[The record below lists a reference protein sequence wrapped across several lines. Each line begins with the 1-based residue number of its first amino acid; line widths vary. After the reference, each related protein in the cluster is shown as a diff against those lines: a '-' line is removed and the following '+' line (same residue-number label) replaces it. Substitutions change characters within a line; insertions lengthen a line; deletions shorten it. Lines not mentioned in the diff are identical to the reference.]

1 LTDLDAILRAV
12 LADPADD
19 TPRLVYAEICDDL
32 AGVVACPAGCKPL
45 SNGIYCVRASS
56 RASMVARCP
65 RCAGSGSVSNGL
77 AERAE
82 FVRVQCELARMPA
95 DEPFA
100 RVAEAVLAER
110 LPRMSRLERN
120 ESRDILLPQCFPEAR
135 QRVADRD
142 AKRKELRRRE
152 RELWES
158 PRGVGTTIAAELGGT
173 IPHPQTAA
181 PEYECRVRSG
191 GVDYVVRR
199 GFVSEIRTGL
209 SQFVGGGG
217 ECGRC
222 GGNGLLER
230 HRGPGPG
237 GASPMYD
244 DCIPCSGTGR
254 VGLDLAAVF
263 AVHPITRVATD
274 REPTAASHQSG
285 AWHWT
290 WVGNDADSRVGLPRK
305 LMAAL
310 SASGIARV
318 FDSRDAAMDA
328 LSLACV
334 NLGRAAAGLDPLT

>member
-12 LADPADD
+12 VADPADD
-19 TPRLVYAEICDDL
+19 TPRLVYAEVCDD
-32 AGVVACPAGCKPL
+32 AGEH
-45 SNGIYCVRASS
+45 
-56 RASMVARCP
+56 
-65 RCAGSGSVSNGL
+65 
-77 AERAE
+77 ERAE
-82 FVRVQCELARMPA
+82 FIREQCELARMPA
-95 DEPFA
+95 DEPFV

-142 AKRKELRRRE
+142 AKRKKLRRRE
-152 RELWES
+152 RELFDRHKCEWF
-158 PRGVGTTIAAELGGT
+158 GGDRWAVLLLPDDDADL
-173 IPHPQTAA
+173 IPDLTGA
-181 PEYECRVRSG
+181 
-191 GVDYVVRR
+191 VVRR
-199 GFVSEIRTGL
+199 GFVDEIRTGL
-209 SQFVGGGG
+209 SQFVGD
-217 ECGRC
+217 RC
-222 GGNGLLER
+222 PVCDI
-230 HRGPGPG
+230 GPGVRRYPTQG
-237 GASPMYD
+237 GDWTEGACD
-244 DCIPCSGTGR
+244 HCHGTGR

-263 AVHPITRVATD
+263 AVHPIARVVLAD

-290 WVGNDADSRVGLPRK
+290 WAENDADSRVGLPRK

-318 FDSRDAAMDA
+318 FDSRDAAMDG

>member
-1 LTDLDAILRAV
+1 MTDLDAILRAV
-12 LADPADD
+12 LADPHDD
-19 TPRLVYAEICDDL
+19 TPRLVYADVLDDL
-32 AGVVACPAGCKPL
+32 AGVVACPACG
-45 SNGIYCVRASS
+45 GIGWTTREKAGGSYAAESPWLIPDFATVG
-56 RASMVARCP
+56 CP
-65 RCAGSGSVSNGL
+65 RCGGARDRRGSGSVSNGL

-82 FVRVQCELARMPA
+82 FVRVHVELARMVPPMGLDRSA
-95 DEPFA
+95 PVGLFG
-100 RVAEAVLAER
+100 ER
-110 LPRMSRLERN
+110 ERRFHKWGKG
-120 ESRDILLPQCFPEAR
+120 SAWG
-135 QRVADRD
+135 
-142 AKRKELRRRE
+142 RRRE
-152 RELWES
+152 SLEKRAADLWLS
-158 PRGVGTTIAAELGGT
+158 LGPGAFHDGTGFSARICVPFGEHRQPYGLV
-173 IPHPQTAA
+173 
-181 PEYECRVRSG
+181 C
-191 GVDYVVRR
+191 R

-263 AVHPITRVATD
+263 AAHPITRVATD
-274 REPTAASHQSG
+274 REPTAASHPSG

-290 WVGNDADSRVGLPRK
+290 WAGNDADSRVGLPRK

-318 FDSRDAAMDA
+318 FDSRDAAMDG